1 MIAAQRLVI
10 LVMIATVAAS
20 LAGSAYAARPGDA
33 ERAQWQRALS
43 WPSWCEDGYRMAF
56 PDGTGGG
63 GVDLRTLPDGRL
75 LLVVGCGT
83 GAYQGTS
90 LLYDVVI
97 PQSAPP
103 TGRLLR
109 VPTYD
114 TAGVRSA
121 RLKRTTQT
129 HATGIMTHSPDN
141 TLLTVFTKF
150 RGLGDCGV
158 WVRYRVATPTLVPL
172 VVRAKVRCNA
182 KPPFNPARWPRYPIA
197 GGLPLKG

>member
-1 MIAAQRLVI
+1 MRIRVGGALLVSA
-10 LVMIATVAAS
+10 VTVGAWTANP
-20 LAGSAYAARPGDA
+20 AVAREGDSA
-33 ERAQWQRALS
+33 RAPWRQSLS
-43 WPSWCEDGYRMAF
+43 WPSWCEDGYRTAF
-56 PDGTGGG
+56 PDGTPGG

-90 LLYDVVI
+90 LLYDVRI

-114 TAGVRSA
+114 TAGVRSV
-121 RLKRTTQT
+121 RLKRTTRGY
-129 HATGIMTHSPDN
+129 ATGLLTHSPDN

-158 WVRYRVATPTLVPL
+158 WVRYRIATPALVPL
-172 VVRAKVRCNA
+172 VVRAKVRCDA
-182 KPPFNPARWPRYPIA
+182 KPPFNPARWPRYPVA
-197 GGLPLKG
+197 GGLPLKE

>member
-1 MIAAQRLVI
+1 MALV
-10 LVMIATVAAS
+10 VTGAVVAGV
-20 LAGSAYAARPGDA
+20 AGSARAARPGDA
-33 ERAQWQRALS
+33 ARAQWRQALS
-43 WPSWCEDGYRMAF
+43 WPSWCEDGYRTSF
-56 PDGTGGG
+56 PDGDPDG

-90 LLYDVVI
+90 LLYDVQI

-114 TAGVRSA
+114 TAGIRSV
-121 RLKRTTQT
+121 RLKRVTQT
-129 HATGIMTHSPDN
+129 HATGLLTHSADN

-158 WVRYRVATPTLVPL
+158 WVRYRVATAALVPL
-172 VVRAKVRCNA
+172 VVRAKVRCDA
-182 KPPFNPARWPRYPIA
+182 RPPFNPARWPRYPVA
-197 GGLPLKG
+197 GGLPIGR